1 MEKIGDFLK
10 KLLDRNEVTLNNSYS
25 SFFKSWDKIAGEPL
39 SAYSKV
45 IDISRNQLIVQVDH
59 PGWMQMFQFKERK
72 ILKEIQKNYPEL
84 KIKALKLV
92 LIDKKSEKEKKKAK
106 SSDTINKIEKE
117 VFHFKKQDKEMFN
130 DIADNELKNK
140 LQKLYS
146 TVVKNSNKDK

>member
-10 KLLDRNEVTLNNSYS
+10 KLLDKNEVTLNNNYN

-84 KIKALKLV
+84 KIKALKFILA
-92 LIDKKSEKEKKKAK
+92 DKKVEKEKNKEK
-106 SSDTINKIEKE
+106 SINNIDNIENE
-117 VFHFKKQDKEMFN
+117 TVHFKAQDKEIF
-130 DIADNELKNK
+130 DSIADNELKNK
-140 LQKLYS
+140 LQKLYI
-146 TVVKNSNKDK
+146 TVAKNNKKDK

>member
-10 KLLDRNEVTLNNSYS
+10 KLLDKNEVTLNNNYN

-92 LIDKKSEKEKKKAK
+92 LADKKAEKEKNKEKN
-106 SSDTINKIEKE
+106 INNIEKE
-117 VFHFKKQDKEMFN
+117 VFHFKEKDKEIF
-130 DIADNELKNK
+130 DIVSDNELKNK
-140 LQKLYS
+140 LQKLYI
-146 TVVKNSNKDK
+146 TVAKKNNKDK